1 MIALLADLLLA
12 ALVMLA
18 LYGAGR
24 GLQRL
29 VRLDLW
35 TRSAEIAFSFAF
47 GLGAAVTLLFLLG
60 LVGWLRPAAG
70 WVLLAL
76 GVGLAL
82 VQTRT
87 LLADARAAWAALRE
101 ALAAPWFVKMAL
113 LVALA
118 FVAANL
124 VTDLAPPLEGD
135 TVHQYLLV
143 PRYWVE
149 AGRYFQPTHIW
160 AGTLPGNMMMLSAW
174 ALLLNGSFSLA
185 ALVTGFD
192 MSLLLALGVY
202 ALARLHTG
210 RTESL
215 LAAAIIITMPDAA
228 YLAQSAKVDM
238 GWAFFEALAL
248 AAFFRWL
255 QVTGEGEGRDAANE
269 LRGTQPGENT
279 SAAIE
284 HRGYQPRVWLVLC
297 GVMLGLAAG
306 SKNQTF
312 ISIGL
317 LGLWLVLREAQR
329 GGWRVLARSGAAFG
343 LAALVA
349 MLPYYL
355 YNAVEHLNPLYPV
368 FAGPL
373 HRLLGATPSPRSELG
388 TEVFYP
394 WTVGGYFANLWN
406 ASLGHTDPG
415 FYLGMIAGPVF
426 LMAIPAGALLGALR
440 RRRPA
445 QQMLVYALVFSV
457 IWFLVKQAVRHFLP
471 GLILLSGVA
480 AIALHHIGGRS
491 GWRRQA
497 ILGVVSIAFLV
508 NLANALAVMVWNG
521 AYRVVLGIET
531 REAYIERWHE
541 ELAYPTFP
549 DGAAVRYL
557 NEQVGAGAR
566 VLAEHPGSPLYIAPD
581 IVSPLW
587 GDRERLDTI
596 DNVDTLLERLAAS
609 DITYIMVSK
618 ADPDDQYLFTQPDF
632 LGEYAEL
639 VFEGPRT
646 QVYRVTALMGD

>member
-1 MIALLADLLLA
+1 
-12 ALVMLA
+12 
-18 LYGAGR
+18 
-24 GLQRL
+24 
-29 VRLDLW
+29 
-35 TRSAEIAFSFAF
+35 

-60 LVGWLRPAAG
+60 LAGWLRPAAG

-255 QVTGEGEGRDAANE
+255 QVTGEDTGGGDPATER
-269 LRGTQPGENT
+269 
-279 SAAIE
+279 
-284 HRGYQPRVWLVLC
+284 RGYQPAAWLVLC
-297 GVMLGLAAG
+297 GVLLGLAAV
-306 SKNQTF
+306 SKDQTF

-317 LGLWLVLREAQR
+317 LGLWLVLRGAQR

-373 HRLLGATPSPRSELG
+373 HELLGATPSPRSELG

-394 WTVGGYFANLWN
+394 WTVGGYLANLWN

-426 LMAIPAGALLGALR
+426 LMAIP
-440 RRRPA
+440 
-445 QQMLVYALVFSV
+445 
-457 IWFLVKQAVRHFLP
+457 
-471 GLILLSGVA
+471 
-480 AIALHHIGGRS
+480 
-491 GWRRQA
+491 
-497 ILGVVSIAFLV
+497 
-508 NLANALAVMVWNG
+508 
-521 AYRVVLGIET
+521 
-531 REAYIERWHE
+531 
-541 ELAYPTFP
+541 
-549 DGAAVRYL
+549 
-557 NEQVGAGAR
+557 
-566 VLAEHPGSPLYIAPD
+566 
-581 IVSPLW
+581 
-587 GDRERLDTI
+587 
-596 DNVDTLLERLAAS
+596 
-609 DITYIMVSK
+609 
-618 ADPDDQYLFTQPDF
+618 
-632 LGEYAEL
+632 
-639 VFEGPRT
+639 
-646 QVYRVTALMGD
+646 

>member
-18 LYGAGR
+18 LYGTGR
-24 GLQRL
+24 GLRRL
-29 VRLDLW
+29 VRLDFW
-35 TRSAEIAFSFAF
+35 TRSAEVAFSFAF

-60 LVGWLRPAAG
+60 LAGWLRPAAG
-70 WVLLAL
+70 WALLAL
-76 GVGLAL
+76 GAGLAL

-101 ALAAPWFVKMAL
+101 ALAAPWFVKVAL

-149 AGRYFQPTHIW
+149 AGRYFQPAHIW

-202 ALARLHTG
+202 ALARLHVG

-215 LAAAIIITMPDAA
+215 LAAVIIITMPDAA

-255 QVTGEGEGRDAANE
+255 QVTGEDTGGGDPATER
-269 LRGTQPGENT
+269 
-279 SAAIE
+279 
-284 HRGYQPRVWLVLC
+284 RGYQPAAWLVLC

-343 LAALVA
+343 LAALAA

-373 HRLLGATPSPRSELG
+373 HELLGATPSPRSELG

-394 WTVGGYFANLWN
+394 WTVGGYLANLWN

-426 LMAIPAGALLGALR
+426 LMAIPAGALLGVLR

-445 QQMLVYALVFSV
+445 QQMLLYALVFSV

-471 GLILLSGVA
+471 GLILLAVVA
-480 AIALHHIGGRS
+480 AMALHHVAGRPS
-491 GWRRQA
+491 WRRQA
-497 ILGVVSIAFLV
+497 ILGAVSIAFLV
-508 NLANALAVMVWNG
+508 NLANALAVMAWNG

-531 REAYIERWHE
+531 REAFIERWHE

-566 VLAEHPGSPLYIAPD
+566 VLAEHPGSTLYIAPD
-581 IVSPLW
+581 IVSPVW

-596 DNVDTLLERLAAS
+596 DDAGTLLERLAAS
-609 DITYIMVSK
+609 GITYIMVSK

-646 QVYRVTALMGD
+646 QVYRVIALMGD